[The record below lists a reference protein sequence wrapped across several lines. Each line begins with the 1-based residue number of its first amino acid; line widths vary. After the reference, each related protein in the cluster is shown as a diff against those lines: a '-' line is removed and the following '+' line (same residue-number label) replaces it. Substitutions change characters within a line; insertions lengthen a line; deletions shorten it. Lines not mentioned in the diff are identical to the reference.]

1 MPSQVVET
9 RGRIYTIP
17 VRPSVKGPSGLY
29 SIDDAEELAI
39 DEKYNSITKPL
50 TLLAESNDKHQRIS
64 IGRKD
69 GRPST
74 PIQKAITFIPTS
86 LEQINVIIRKR
97 ICPNEVLPLT
107 ILDQQCLAAIIL
119 GEVAT
124 KWDDIRDMP
133 ENTLLD
139 KTQNSELVRRVFV
152 HVVTVCEE
160 LFFHYNNKLELLSKS
175 RVFTGPANI
184 ARLRA
189 QLALDADKF
198 LDIGYIRR
206 RIAKELIENKPESE
220 ILVMSMFL
228 SISL

>member
-29 SIDDAEELAI
+29 HIDDADELAI
-39 DEKYNSITKPL
+39 EEKYNSITKPL
-50 TLLAESNDKHQRIS
+50 TLLAETDDKPQRVS

-97 ICPNEVLPLT
+97 ICPNEVLPLSVP
-107 ILDQQCLAAIIL
+107 DQQCLAAIIL

-124 KWDDIRDMP
+124 KWDDIKDMP
-133 ENTLLD
+133 ENALLD
-139 KTQNSELVRRVFV
+139 KTQNSELVRRLFV

-160 LFFHYNNKLELLSKS
+160 LFFHYNSKLELLNKS

-206 RIAKELIENKPESE
+206 RIARELIENKPESDVQVFYC
-220 ILVMSMFL
+220 IYHC
-228 SISL
+228 